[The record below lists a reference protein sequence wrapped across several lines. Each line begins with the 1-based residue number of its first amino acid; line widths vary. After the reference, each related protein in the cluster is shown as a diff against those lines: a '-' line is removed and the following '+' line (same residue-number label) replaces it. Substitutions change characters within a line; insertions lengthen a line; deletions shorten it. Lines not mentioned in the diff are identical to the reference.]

1 MYAVRRY
8 GNINSVVGEN
18 LKTAWNEI
26 KGCCYGYYFSWNFKS
41 LVERAPIISMDNDY
55 WIGYQDTTLMVEAL
69 GLLLSGHN
77 NSELRDVGPYQ
88 YDVVDITRQAITNLF
103 TDVHVMFGLA
113 YKKYQYFGHN
123 SSVEFIQITNAMF
136 EMIADLDRLLAS
148 NENFLLGQWIEGARN
163 SVKQASEV
171 VQDLYEFN
179 ARNQITMWGYQ
190 QNIEDYAS
198 KQWAGLVGDYY
209 MRRWKLLIAFM
220 LDSIMKGTE
229 LDFDTY
235 EKERFLLESSWG
247 QEHNSYPTKA
257 TGNSLQVAY
266 ELYNKYVSVRDSS
279 FTYSVFPNTSM
290 ELDGLGLFGYN
301 YVSWTTNVN
310 QLKFL
315 CNINP
320 TCVGFNSVGIGYN
333 STGPITHS
341 PTVTLYLKE
350 TLSTA

>member
-1 MYAVRRY
+1 M
-8 GNINSVVGEN
+8 
-18 LKTAWNEI
+18 
-26 KGCCYGYYFSWNFKS
+26 
-41 LVERAPIISMDNDY
+41 ERAPIISMDNGY
-55 WIGYQDTTLMVEAL
+55 WIGYQDTTTMVDAL
-69 GLLLSGHN
+69 GLLLSSYN
-77 NSELRDVGPYQ
+77 NSKLKDVGPYQ

-113 YKKYQYFGHN
+113 YKKYQYSGQN
-123 SSVEFIQITNAMF
+123 SSLEFIQITNTML

-148 NENFLLGQWIEGARN
+148 NENFLLGKWIKDARS
-163 SVKQASEV
+163 SVKDASK
-171 VQDLYEFN
+171 DLYEFN

-198 KQWAGLVGDYY
+198 KQWGGLVGDYY
-209 MRRWKLLIAFM
+209 MRRWKLLIEFM

-229 LDFDTY
+229 LDFDAY

-247 QEHNSYPTKA
+247 QEHTNYPTEA
-257 TGNSLQVAY
+257 TGNSLLIAY
-266 ELYNKYVSVRDSS
+266 ELYNKYVSVQDSS
-279 FTYSVFPNTSM
+279 VTYKVFPNTSM

-301 YVSWTTNVN
+301 YVAWTNNVN

-333 STGPITHS
+333 STGPITS
-341 PTVTLYLKE
+341 AWTVTLYLKE
-350 TLSTA
+350 T